1 MVKSGI
7 GFLQKIYHNSVMK
20 NYSLYDI
27 VNLRCSYDK
36 NYREGASRVV
46 LEIKHLAIP
55 RGKKVF
61 IVGES
66 GIGKSTILETLGMMN
81 NTIVPDAETHFYFWD
96 EHGYEMN
103 LKEMW
108 KQNDRVLSDFRMK
121 NFSFIFQSTNL
132 MKNFTAF
139 ENIAFTRMLQG
150 FTQFS
155 SCQRTKKILEEL
167 GLEHVDEHRMV
178 QELSGGQQQ
187 RLAFA
192 RAIIPEFTVL
202 FGDEPTGNLDA
213 ENAVRV
219 MEILDRKLTEHE
231 GASAII
237 VSHDMHLA
245 VTFADVIIKIRKEIR
260 PKMHVDEEDV
270 VYGVIDDTC
279 VFVPSANKDGE
290 WSNGREFYS
299 TTKLEDFLRKK

>member
-1 MVKSGI
+1 MDK
-7 GFLQKIYHNSVMK
+7 
-20 NYSLYDI
+20 LYEI
-27 VNLRCSYDK
+27 SHLRCSYDK
-36 NYREGASRVV
+36 HYQEEVSRVV
-46 LEIKHLAIP
+46 LEIEHLVIP
-55 RGKKVF
+55 RGKKIF

-81 NTIVPDAETHFYFWD
+81 NTIVPDDSTRFVFFNIDGKEVD
-96 EHGYEMN
+96 
-103 LKEMW
+103 LKGMW
-108 KQNDRVLSDFRMK
+108 KKNDKTLSDFRL
-121 NFSFIFQSTNL
+121 NNYNFIFQSTNL

-150 FTQFS
+150 FTRFS
-155 SCQRTKKILEEL
+155 CFQRTKKVLEDL
-167 GLEHVDEHRMV
+167 GLEHVDDKRMA

-192 RAIIPEFTVL
+192 RAVLPDFTVL

-213 ENAVRV
+213 ENAIRV
-219 MEILDRKLTEHE
+219 MEILNKKLNEHE

-260 PKMHVDEEDV
+260 PKHHEDDEDV
-270 VYGVIDDTC
+270 SYGVIDDTC
-279 VFVPSANKDGE
+279 VYTLQLDGS
-290 WSNGREFYS
+290 WSNGKEHYATALF
-299 TTKLEDFLRKK
+299 EDFLRKK

>member
-1 MVKSGI
+1 MEKLFEIES
-7 GFLQKIYHNSVMK
+7 
-20 NYSLYDI
+20 
-27 VNLRCSYDK
+27 LRCSYDK
-36 NYREGASRVV
+36 HYREGQSRVV
-46 LEIKHLAIP
+46 LEIKHFAVP

-81 NTIVPDAETHFYFWD
+81 NTIVQGDNTRFVFFNADGGET
-96 EHGYEMN
+96 N
-103 LKEMW
+103 LKDMW
-108 KQNDRVLSDFRMK
+108 KKSDKVLSDFRLK
-121 NFSFIFQSTNL
+121 NYSFIFQSTNL

-150 FTQFS
+150 FTRFS
-155 SCQRTKKILEEL
+155 CFQRTKKVLEDL
-167 GLEHVDEHRMV
+167 GLEHVEPTRMA

-192 RAIIPEFTVL
+192 RAILPDFTVL

-213 ENAVRV
+213 ENAIRV
-219 MEILDRKLTEHE
+219 MEILDRKLQEHD

-245 VTFADVIIKIRKEIR
+245 VTFADVVVKIRKCIR
-260 PKMHVDEEDV
+260 PKVHDEDEDIA
-270 VYGVIDDTC
+270 YGVIDDDC
-279 VFVPSANKDGE
+279 IYMPSNSGKEE
-290 WSNGREFYS
+290 WTNGKESFAS
-299 TTKLEDFLRKK
+299 SDFETFLRKK

>member
-1 MVKSGI
+1 MEKQFEI
-7 GFLQKIYHNSVMK
+7 Q
-20 NYSLYDI
+20 
-27 VNLRCSYDK
+27 NLRCSYDK
-36 NYREGASRVV
+36 HYREGSSRVV
-46 LEIKHLAIP
+46 LEISHLALP
-55 RGKKVF
+55 RGKKIF

-81 NTIVPDAETHFYFWD
+81 NTIVPGDDTRFMFYHPD
-96 EHGYEMN
+96 GTRID
-103 LKEMW
+103 LKQLW
-108 KQNDRVLSDFRMK
+108 RKGDRALSDFRLK
-121 NFSFIFQSTNL
+121 NYSFIFQSTNL

-150 FTQFS
+150 FTRFS
-155 SCQRTKKILEEL
+155 SFQRTKKTLEDL
-167 GLEHVDEHRMV
+167 GLEHIDELRMA

-192 RAIIPEFTVL
+192 RAILPDFTVL

-219 MEILDRKLTEHE
+219 MQILTAKLTEHE

-245 VTFADVIIKIRKEIR
+245 VSFADVIIKIRKEIR
-260 PKMHVDEEDV
+260 PKQHEDDEDIS
-270 VYGVIDDTC
+270 YGVIDDMC
-279 VFVPSANKDGE
+279 VYTPQPGGS
-290 WSNGREFYS
+290 WSNG
-299 TTKLEDFLRKK
+299 LEHYAIAQFEEYLRKK

>member
-1 MVKSGI
+1 MD
-7 GFLQKIYHNSVMK
+7 SVGRPAITANEMEK
-20 NYSLYDI
+20 LFEIKD
-27 VNLRCSYDK
+27 LRCSYDK
-36 NYREGASRVV
+36 HYHEGSSRVV
-46 LEIKHLAIP
+46 LEISHLVIP
-55 RGKKVF
+55 RGKKIF

-81 NTIVPDAETHFYFWD
+81 NTIVPSDDTRFMFYD
-96 EHGYEMN
+96 SDGN
-103 LKEMW
+103 KTDLKAMW
-108 KQNDRVLSDFRMK
+108 HKSDRVLSDFRLH
-121 NFSFIFQSTNL
+121 NYNFIFQSTNL

-150 FTQFS
+150 FTRFS
-155 SCQRTKKILEEL
+155 SFQRTKKTLEDL
-167 GLEHVDEHRMV
+167 GLEHIDEKRMA

-192 RAIIPEFTVL
+192 RAILPDFTVL

-219 MEILDRKLTEHE
+219 MEILNKKLTEHE

-260 PKMHVDEEDV
+260 PKRHEDDEDIS
-270 VYGVIDDTC
+270 YGKIDNTC
-279 VFVPSANKDGE
+279 IFTPQPGGS
-290 WSNGREFYS
+290 WSNGIEHYATVQF
-299 TTKLEDFLRKK
+299 EDFLRKK

>member
-1 MVKSGI
+1 MYKLFEI
-7 GFLQKIYHNSVMK
+7 K
-20 NYSLYDI
+20 
-27 VNLRCSYDK
+27 NLRCSYDK
-36 NYREGASRVV
+36 QYKEGISKVV
-46 LEIKHLAIP
+46 LEIEHLIIP
-55 RGKKVF
+55 RGKRIF

-81 NTIVPDAETHFYFWD
+81 NTIVPDNNTHLAFYNVD
-96 EHGYEMN
+96 G
-103 LKEMW
+103 KEMDLKGMW
-108 KQNDRVLSDFRMK
+108 KKSDKALSDFRLK
-121 NFSFIFQSTNL
+121 NYSFIFQSTNL

-150 FTQFS
+150 FSRFS
-155 SCQRTKKILEEL
+155 SFQRTKQVLEDL
-167 GLEHVDEHRMV
+167 GLEHVDEKRMA

-192 RAIIPEFTVL
+192 RAILPDFTVL

-219 MEILDRKLTEHE
+219 MEILSKKLEEHE

-245 VTFADVIIKIRKEIR
+245 ITFADVIIKIRKCIR
-260 PKMHVDEEDV
+260 PKKHIDDEEIS
-270 VYGVIDDTC
+270 YGVIDELC
-279 VFVPSANKDGE
+279 VYTPLANKADG
-290 WSNGREFYS
+290 WTNGIEKYNPVEF
-299 TTKLEDFLRKK
+299 EDFLRKK